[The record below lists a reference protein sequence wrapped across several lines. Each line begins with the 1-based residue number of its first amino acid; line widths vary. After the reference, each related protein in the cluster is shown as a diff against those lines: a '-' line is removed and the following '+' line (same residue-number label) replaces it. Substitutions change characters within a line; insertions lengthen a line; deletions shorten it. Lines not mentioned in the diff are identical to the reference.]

1 MARTFERKHPA
12 IPSRQRDVTL
22 CRGSSS
28 SDWLPAM
35 WQQFFDPT
43 GLVRRQAGQNILQI
57 RKRIMPVEFGRLH
70 QAHHRRRTLARAQ
83 ASGEQPVVSAHGNGP
98 DLVFDPVVVHGQSP
112 VGCEARERCPA
123 SEAVVHCLGCG

>member
-1 MARTFERKHPA
+1 MKVRLLVLRMVAALTLGAAVVQVPVLAQGASKEDGLFTIRIGQQPQRWALECKHPA

-57 RKRIMPVEFGRLH
+57 RKRIMPVEFG
-70 QAHHRRRTLARAQ
+70 
-83 ASGEQPVVSAHGNGP
+83 
-98 DLVFDPVVVHGQSP
+98 
-112 VGCEARERCPA
+112 
-123 SEAVVHCLGCG
+123 